1 MDVNSAI
8 AQFLSNLTVERRL
21 SRNTVNAHRR
31 DLTLF
36 KAELTA
42 KNVAILKTLR
52 SDVRRFLAAQ
62 YRDGLKATTISRR
75 MSALKAFF
83 KFLVRQGT
91 VPSNPCE
98 TLKSPKTP
106 RRSPRFLSP
115 DDTER
120 LLQVAEGDSPV
131 AIRDRTLLELASGGG
146 LRVSELCGIDIG
158 DLDLDSGTVRVRG
171 KGNKERIVPI
181 GRMAILSVR
190 TWLNLRHQIGEGG
203 HPSALF
209 RNKFGGRLSV
219 RTVQRL
225 VARGRT
231 LCLQGG
237 ATPHWLR
244 HACATHMLSSG
255 PPLNTRLLGH
265 ASLSTTQKYTHVD
278 VAQLMSVMTA
288 HIRGLKQ
295 LLERHHCRQFTQ
307 PSASIDSRM
316 PVPTF

>member
-1 MDVNSAI
+1 MDIYSAI
-8 AQFLSNLTVERRL
+8 TQFLSYLTVERRL
-21 SRNTVNAHRR
+21 SRNTVNAYRR
-31 DLTLF
+31 DLGFFQAALASDQQNDIQRVTKL
-36 KAELTA
+36 
-42 KNVAILKTLR
+42 
-52 SDVRRFLAAQ
+52 DVRRFLAAQ

-83 KFLVRQGT
+83 KFLVRRGA
-91 VPSNPCE
+91 VPGDPCE
-98 TLKSPKTP
+98 TLKSPKIP

-120 LLQVAEGDSPV
+120 LLKIAEGDSPTS
-131 AIRDRTLLELASGGG
+131 IRDRTLLELAYGGG
-146 LRVSELCGIDIG
+146 LRVSELCGIDVG
-158 DLDLDSGTVRVRG
+158 DLDLEAGTVRVFG
-171 KGNKERIVPI
+171 KGSKERIVPI
-181 GRMAILSVR
+181 GRMAIMSVR
-190 TWLNLRHQIGEGG
+190 TWLTLRHQVGEGG
-203 HPSALF
+203 HPTALF

-255 PPLNTRLLGH
+255 ADLRSIQELLGH

-278 VAQLMSVMTA
+278 VAQLMSVYDRA
-288 HIRGLKQ
+288 HPRAQAVDGKTPL
-295 LLERHHCRQFTQ
+295 
-307 PSASIDSRM
+307 
-316 PVPTF
+316 

>member
-21 SRNTVNAHRR
+21 SRNTVNAYRR

-36 KAELTA
+36 QAELTA
-42 KNVAILKTLR
+42 EKR
-52 SDVRRFLAAQ
+52 SDIEDITKLDVRRFLAAQ

-131 AIRDRTLLELASGGG
+131 AIRDRTLLELAYGGG

-255 PPLNTRLLGH
+255 ADLRSIQELLGH

-278 VAQLMSVMTA
+278 VAQLMSVYDRA
-288 HIRGLKQ
+288 HPRAQAIAGKTPL
-295 LLERHHCRQFTQ
+295 
-307 PSASIDSRM
+307 
-316 PVPTF
+316 

>member
-1 MDVNSAI
+1 M
-8 AQFLSNLTVERRL
+8 
-21 SRNTVNAHRR
+21 
-31 DLTLF
+31 
-36 KAELTA
+36 
-42 KNVAILKTLR
+42 
-52 SDVRRFLAAQ
+52 
-62 YRDGLKATTISRR
+62 
-75 MSALKAFF
+75 
-83 KFLVRQGT
+83 
-91 VPSNPCE
+91 
-98 TLKSPKTP
+98 
-106 RRSPRFLSP
+106 
-115 DDTER
+115 
-120 LLQVAEGDSPV
+120 
-131 AIRDRTLLELASGGG
+131 AIRDRTLLELAYGGG

-225 VARGRT
+225 LLEVE

-244 HACATHMLSSG
+244 HACATTCYPAVLTSAQYKIVRSCESFHY
-255 PPLNTRLLGH
+255 
-265 ASLSTTQKYTHVD
+265 QKYTHVD
-278 VAQLMSVMTA
+278 VAQLMSNMTA

-295 LLERHHCRQFTQ
+295 WKDTIVGNLHNLSLH
-307 PSASIDSRM
+307 PPIDSRM